1 MPAPRSY
8 PLRSTCRLPGVAA
21 GLNVALY
28 VAAGVAVASLVL
40 QYGGFDP
47 ADLPL
52 STTSLLGI
60 QFAVVGWFILDRLVR
75 LVLAWKRRDYLK
87 ANWLDY
93 LLIVLFTLAMVLSSQ
108 YSTNLVAA
116 GTLFVAIS
124 QVYLLATLLIRLASA
139 NVKLAGSGLP
149 PSWMLIGSF
158 AMLCLVGSGL
168 LMLPAAVRPEFATR
182 WHYPEALFTATS
194 AACVTGL
201 VVVDTGTFFTTFGQA
216 VILILFQ
223 LGGLG
228 IMIFGTMLAM
238 LVGKSLSMRG
248 SETLGEMLGHKY
260 VGDLARVVRFVV
272 LMTLLLEILGAA
284 LLYGLFRNPAVR
296 DAFGQSMQ
304 PAQAAWYA
312 VFHSVSAFCNA
323 GFSLYADS
331 LMHGAGG
338 RWQAALR
345 DYWQVL
351 GVMAP
356 LIVLGGLGFPVL
368 LDVWTFLGAM
378 LRRNLRRFRKGPALT
393 DSLRR
398 PRLSL
403 HSRMVL
409 LASAVLIVLG
419 AAGLLL
425 LESGRTVDIASRYGQ
440 APAEAAG
447 NDWLDLSA
455 GAKLREAIFQSV
467 TARTAGFNTIAP
479 ADLSHA
485 GKLWLCLLMI
495 VGGSPASTAGGVKTT
510 TVALAMLAVW
520 CVLRRRNALEA
531 FGRTVRDGLLRK
543 AVTLL
548 VLFVG
553 LVLVVTLLLSVSM
566 RSEHL
571 IDVFFEA
578 CSACGT
584 VGLSTGV
591 TDRLTL
597 MGKFVV
603 IAGMYVGRVG
613 PLTLVVALT
622 ANVRKVTYAYP
633 SEDVVIG

>member
-8 PLRSTCRLPGVAA
+8 PFPSPCRWPGIVT
-21 GLNVALY
+21 GLNVALC
-28 VAAGVAVASLVL
+28 VAAAAAVAALVL

-47 ADLPL
+47 ARLPL
-52 STTSLLGI
+52 SIEALQRI
-60 QFAVVGWFILDRLVR
+60 QFAVVGWFILDRLLR
-75 LVLAWKRRDYLK
+75 LGLARKRGDYLK
-87 ANWLDY
+87 THWLDY
-93 LLIVLFTLAMVLSSQ
+93 LLIVLFAAAMLFSSR
-108 YSTNLVAA
+108 YASDLVTA

-168 LMLPAAVRPEFATR
+168 LMLPAAVRPEYGTR

-201 VVVDTGTFFTTFGQA
+201 VVVDTGTFLTTFGQA
-216 VILILFQ
+216 VILVLFQ

-228 IMIFGTMLAM
+228 IMIFGTLLAM

-248 SETLGEMLGHKY
+248 SETLGEMLGHKH

-272 LMTLLLEILGAA
+272 LLTLLLEILGAG

-296 DAFGQSMQ
+296 NAVGQPMQ

-323 GFSLYADS
+323 GFSLYSDS
-331 LMHGAGG
+331 LMHGADG
-338 RWQAALR
+338 RWPAALR
-345 DYWQVL
+345 EYWQIL

-368 LDVWTFLGAM
+368 LDVWTYFGAIG
-378 LRRNLRRFRKGPALT
+378 RRTLRRFRKDPATT
-393 DSLRR
+393 DALRR

-409 LASAVLIVLG
+409 LASAGLIVLG
-419 AAGLLL
+419 SAGLLL
-425 LESGRTVDIASRYGQ
+425 LESGRTPDIASRYGQ
-440 APAEAAG
+440 APAGATG

-455 GAKLREAIFQSV
+455 AEKLREAVFQSV

-479 ADLSHA
+479 ADLSNA
-485 GKLWLCLLMI
+485 GKLWLCLLMMI
-495 VGGSPASTAGGVKTT
+495 GGSPASTAGGVKTT

-531 FGRTVRDGLLRK
+531 FGRSVHDGLLRK

-548 VLFVG
+548 VLFLG
-553 LVLVVTLLLSVSM
+553 LVLLVTLLLSVSV
-566 RSEHL
+566 RNEHL

-591 TDRLTL
+591 TNRLTL
-597 MGKFVV
+597 LGKFVV

-613 PLTLVVALT
+613 PLTLVLALT
-622 ANVRKVTYAYP
+622 ANVRKVHYSYP
-633 SEDVVIG
+633 AEDVAIG